1 MMQKD
6 SIANAVSLAGA
17 GAAMMEI
24 ESILTIILV
33 TTGIILNIMRM
44 RDRSNRK

>member
-1 MMQKD
+1 MNKD
-6 SIANAVSLAGA
+6 SIANAVSFAGA

-33 TTGIILNIMRM
+33 LSGIILNVMRIYGKTK
-44 RDRSNRK
+44 D